1 MSSFEKGQQGPRHAQ
16 NDHRD
21 LNHELSYFH
30 LDEDIGAGLP
40 LWLPAGVVVRDELEK
55 LMKEFE
61 FLDGYQRVVSPHI
74 AKEDLYLKSGHLP
87 YYAEDM
93 YPAMDL
99 DSVKYRLR
107 PMCCPHH
114 HKIYSSKLRSYRE
127 LPIRLAEY
135 GQVYRYEG
143 SGALSGLMRVRGM
156 CQNDAHIYV
165 SKSQVKKEI
174 MKVLELYKKAYGIL
188 GISNYKV
195 RLSRADHSEAGK
207 SKYVSQLENWEWAE
221 GVLREILNDLGWEYE
236 EAVGEAAFY
245 GPKIDIQMVSVL
257 GKEDSASTVQLDFM
271 SAERFDLS
279 FINEQGDRERP
290 VIIHRAPLGAH
301 ERTVA
306 FLLEHYQGA
315 LPLWLS
321 PEQVVILPIAD
332 RHVEFAEKIRAELH
346 KSFVRV
352 RVDDRAESLRRKL
365 AEAWQQKA
373 YYVLVIGDHEVESN
387 MLKIQKRAEPNSEN
401 MYLNEFLAKIQKEIL
416 QRLLP

>member
-1 MSSFEKGQQGPRHAQ
+1 MSSFGKGQQGLGHAQ

-55 LMKEFE
+55 LMRELE
-61 FLDGYQRVVSPHI
+61 FLGGYQRVVSPHI

-114 HKIYSSKLRSYRE
+114 HKIYSSKLRSYRD
-127 LPIRLAEY
+127 LPLRLAEY

-165 SKSQVKKEI
+165 SKADVKKEI
-174 MKVLELYKKAYGIL
+174 LKVLELYQQAYGFL
-188 GISNYKV
+188 GIKKYRV
-195 RLSRADHSEAGK
+195 RLSKADHSEEGK
-207 SKYVSQLENWEWAE
+207 SKYVSVLDKWEWAE
-221 GVLREILNDLGWEYE
+221 GVLREILNELGWDYE

-245 GPKIDIQMVSVL
+245 GPKIDIQMVSAL

-271 SAERFDLS
+271 SAERFDLN
-279 FINEQGDRERP
+279 FINELGEKERP
-290 VIIHRAPLGAH
+290 FIIHRAPLGAH
-301 ERTVA
+301 ERMVA

-321 PEQVVILPIAD
+321 PEQVVVLPIAD
-332 RHVEFAEKIRAELH
+332 RHLEYAQEIRAALH

-352 RVDDRAESLRRKL
+352 RVDERVESLRRKL

-373 YYVLVIGDHEVESN
+373 YYVLVVGDNEVESRSFKVQSRSKEQAES
-387 MLKIQKRAEPNSEN
+387 LSLEAFLEKIQR
-401 MYLNEFLAKIQKEIL
+401 EIS
-416 QRLLP
+416 QRSLK